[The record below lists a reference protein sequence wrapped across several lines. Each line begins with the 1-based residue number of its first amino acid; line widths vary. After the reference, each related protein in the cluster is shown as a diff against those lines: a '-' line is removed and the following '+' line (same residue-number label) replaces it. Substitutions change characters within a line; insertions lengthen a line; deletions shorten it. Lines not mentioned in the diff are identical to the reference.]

1 LGRRAASGATLAAMP
16 GPLLAVDA
24 PSVLYRAFFALPD
37 SITGA
42 DGTPV
47 NALLGA
53 TNAILRIVADR
64 RPRTVVVCSGAEAA
78 RYRKQRYAPY
88 HADRPPVPDGLAPQL
103 ARAGDLF
110 GALGW
115 TCADAGELE
124 ADDLLHA
131 YALAEVAAGGEAL
144 LMTGDRDLFQC
155 AAPRVTVL
163 YLKTGVRGFEEVTPA
178 EVERRYGIPPA
189 LVPDF
194 IALRGDPSDG
204 LPGARGIGE
213 KTAAELLRCHGSLE
227 AAIAAAEGER
237 PRVAAALRE
246 QADELRGFLDIA
258 TLREVAVTLP
268 PDRPTDLEGGAAAA
282 EALGM
287 RRLAE
292 RLRGAGDPS
301 RL

>member
-1 LGRRAASGATLAAMP
+1 MP

-37 SITGA
+37 SIVGT

-53 TNAILRIVADR
+53 VNAILRIVADR
-64 RPRTVVVCSGAEAA
+64 GPRAVVVCSGAEAA
-78 RYRKQRYAPY
+78 LYRKALYPPY
-88 HADRPPVPDGLAPQL
+88 HGDRPPVPHGLAPQL
-103 ARAGDLF
+103 ARADALF

-131 YALAEVAAGGEAL
+131 YAAAEVAAGGSAL

-155 AAPRVTVL
+155 AAPAVTVL
-163 YLKTGVRGFEEVTPA
+163 YLKTGVRGFEEVGPA

-213 KTAAELLRCHGSLE
+213 KTAAELLRRHGSLE
-227 AAIAAAEGER
+227 AAIAAAEGEK
-237 PRVAAALRE
+237 PRIAGALRE
-246 QADELRGFLDIA
+246 QAEELRGFLDIA
-258 TLREVAVTLP
+258 TLRDVAVAPP
-268 PDRPTDLEGGAAAA
+268 PDGPTDLEGGAAAA

-292 RLRGAGDPS
+292 RLRAAGDVS